1 MPAVSGAVCSQGLPA
16 TLRPAEASIIWG
28 AIHPPLSA
36 VADQRGGPAWS
47 VTAYERQRT
56 MKTGLSLT
64 QLAQELERQATTKRD
79 FLAPERQLQ
88 VEVVEADTPTVHLV
102 VGAVGRFP
110 LTPYAHGQVGEH
122 LGIPKAYYE
131 RLLQQ
136 APDLLATNVNHWLH
150 ASAARRLLR
159 TLDSAVRAYLSHR
172 YRPLDHQDLAEA
184 VLPVLLEDPQ
194 LEVASCAIT
203 ATRLYLKVTTARLT
217 AEVRKG
223 DIVQAGLVISNS
235 EVGAGSV
242 RVEPLL
248 YRLACLNGAI
258 INDLALK
265 KYHVGRANGH
275 GEDAIQAFL
284 RDETKALNDRAFWA
298 TVQDVVRG
306 TLQEVTF
313 AQIVA
318 RWRETTQE
326 MIAGDP
332 AQVVEVTAKRLG
344 LTEPERGSVLRHLV
358 EGGDLSRYGL
368 ANALTRASQDVDDYD
383 RATDLERLGGQL
395 IELPRQA
402 WQTLATAT

>member
-1 MPAVSGAVCSQGLPA
+1 
-16 TLRPAEASIIWG
+16 
-28 AIHPPLSA
+28 
-36 VADQRGGPAWS
+36 
-47 VTAYERQRT
+47 

-88 VEVVEADTPTVHLV
+88 VEVVDAEVPTVQLRM
-102 VGAVGRFP
+102 GPAGRLP
-110 LTPYAHGQVGEH
+110 LTPHAHGQVAEH
-122 LGIPKAYYE
+122 LGIPKAYYD

-136 APDLLATNVNHWLH
+136 APGLLTTNVNHWLH
-150 ASAARRLLR
+150 ASTARRMVR
-159 TLDSAVRAYLSHR
+159 TLDGAVRAYLSER
-172 YRPLDHQDLAEA
+172 YRALNHGDLAEA
-184 VLPVLLEDPQ
+184 VFPVLAEDPQ
-194 LEVASCAIT
+194 LEVASCQIT
-203 ATRLYLKVTTARLT
+203 TTRLYLKAVTPRLT
-217 AEVRKG
+217 AEVKKG
-223 DIVQAGLVISNS
+223 DVVQAGIVISNS

-242 RVEPLL
+242 RIEPLL
-248 YRLACLNGAI
+248 YHLACLNGAI
-258 INDLALK
+258 VNDLALK

-284 RDETKALNDRAFWA
+284 RDETKALNDRAFWS

-313 AQIVA
+313 QQIVS
-318 RWRETTQE
+318 RWRDATQE
-326 MIAGDP
+326 PITRDP
-332 AQVVEVTAKRLG
+332 VQVVEVTAKRFG
-344 LTEPERGSVLRHLV
+344 LTEPERGQVLRHLV

-402 WQTLATAT
+402 WQELAITR